1 MKKMFVAVLSFAA
14 ILVSSCKG
22 TDESTE
28 VEVVET
34 VEMKEITYSLDTN
47 ETSLWWKGEE
57 NEMHFHTGY
66 VQVSEGSLTMIG
78 DSVSSGS
85 FTIDLNK
92 ITVADSMEQ
101 GKIENLI
108 GHLQG
113 ADFFSTT
120 EYPAANVSVNG
131 YNDGKMNTTI
141 NVLGVDLQ
149 NEIPLA
155 MEASEDMIKFS
166 GTFGIDFADTKM
178 PYITNVNPETGAAG
192 AKSEFQFELNLVMR
206 K

>member
-1 MKKMFVAVLSFAA
+1 MFVAALIFAA
-14 ILVSSCKG
+14 ILVSSCQG

-57 NEMHFHTGY
+57 NETHFRTGY

-92 ITVADSMEQ
+92 ITVDDTTMEQ
-101 GKIENLI
+101 GKIDYLI
-108 GHLQG
+108 SHLQS
-113 ADFFSTT
+113 ADFFSTA
-120 EYPAANVSVNG
+120 EYPVAKVTVNG

-178 PYITNVNPETGAAG
+178 PFITNVKPETGAAG
-192 AKSEFQFELNLVMR
+192 AKSEFQFELSLVMR

>member
-1 MKKMFVAVLSFAA
+1 MFVAALIFAA
-14 ILVSSCKG
+14 ILVSSCQG

-57 NEMHFHTGY
+57 NEMHSHTGY

-92 ITVADSMEQ
+92 ITVADSMKQES
-101 GKIENLI
+101 INSLI
-108 GHLQG
+108 SHLQS
-113 ADFFSTT
+113 ADFFSTA
-120 EYPAANVSVNG
+120 EYPVAKVTVNG

-178 PYITNVNPETGAAG
+178 PFITNVKPETGAAG
-192 AKSEFQFELNLVMR
+192 AKSEFQFELSLVMR